1 MSFYLSHW
9 ISKQNLSFRLHY
21 IQLWIVVK
29 KICLLLK
36 KKIFCLILIWYLKP
50 SLLQIFIYKYKSFF
64 SHHYIYSIM
73 YCHKKTSVF
82 YSTTKSS
89 LIFKAISLQIFIYKY
104 KFVILSLTCWFD
116 LQWTTAT
123 DKVDSQ
129 VQVIIMLRSAASS
142 KLILFPFFGN
152 QIFLLKML

>member
-1 MSFYLSHW
+1 MYSHKKKSVFYSAKNLLFSHW

-21 IQLWIVVK
+21 MYSQKKNLSYSTK
-29 KICLLLK
+29 KIY
-36 KKIFCLILIWYLKP
+36 F
-50 SLLQIFIYKYKSFF
+50 
-64 SHHYIYSIM
+64 
-73 YCHKKTSVF
+73 F
-82 YSTTKSS
+82 YSTKNLVSYFII
-89 LIFKAISLQIFIYKY
+89 IFKAIFTTNLYKY

-129 VQVIIMLRSAASS
+129 VQIIIMLRSAASS

>member
-1 MSFYLSHW
+1 MYSHKKKSVFYSAKNLLFSHW

-21 IQLWIVVK
+21 MYSHK
-29 KICLLLK
+29 KICLLFCK
-36 KKIFCLILIWYLKP
+36 KKSTVF
-50 SLLQIFIYKYKSFF
+50 
-64 SHHYIYSIM
+64 
-73 YCHKKTSVF
+73 F
-82 YSTTKSS
+82 YSTKNLVSYFII
-89 LIFKAISLQIFIYKY
+89 IFKAIFTTNLYKY
-104 KFVILSLTCWFD
+104 KFAILSLTCWFD